1 MLINQLVN
9 LTPARRQSNFLDNSS
24 SGFLW
29 SVLSPWDR
37 KDIACDKQNGY
48 NSALTKAKMPHG
60 TDIFL
65 LELFAIFVWAK
76 VFGEIFEQMSLP
88 GVLGEILAGIVLG
101 PHATGLVNPSDTVG
115 SIAEI
120 GAIFLLFTVG
130 LETRPSDLI
139 RVGGS
144 ALGVATAGI
153 AVPFVLGFSFLALR
167 GEPNHEA
174 LFVAAAMVA
183 TSVGITAR
191 VMSDMNVLHTRVAR
205 IILGAAVFDDILG
218 MVLLTI
224 VTGAATG
231 QRFHWM
237 HVGIVV
243 AEALGFAIFMIF
255 IGPRIVRRIKPRL
268 QKMSTHDAPLIL
280 ALAICLGLSVAAT
293 KIGMAAIIG
302 AFFAGLVFA
311 DYDHEWKITP
321 RAHGINEF
329 LAPFF
334 FFVMGSRLDINL
346 FDRKVLVT
354 AIIISILAI
363 ISKVVGCG
371 LPVIRSGWQQA
382 LQVGVGM
389 TPRGEVAL
397 IVALIGL
404 QMNAISQQAYAYV
417 IFMTGITTLLAPV
430 VLRYLFRYSPQ
441 EAVQTEI
448 EEEISRSPLG

>member
-1 MLINQLVN
+1 MSQGADL
-9 LTPARRQSNFLDNSS
+9 
-24 SGFLW
+24 
-29 SVLSPWDR
+29 
-37 KDIACDKQNGY
+37 
-48 NSALTKAKMPHG
+48 
-60 TDIFL
+60 FL

-88 GVLGEILAGIVLG
+88 GVLGEILAGVILG
-101 PHATGLVNPSDTVG
+101 PHATGLVNPSETVG

-139 RVGGS
+139 RHGRS
-144 ALGVATAGI
+144 ALGVAIAGVI
-153 AVPFVLGFSFLALR
+153 VPLLFGFLFLEMR
-167 GEPNHEA
+167 GQPSHEA

-191 VMSDMNVLHTRVAR
+191 VMSDLHVLHTSVAR

-218 MVLLTI
+218 MVVLTI
-224 VTGAATG
+224 VTGMASG
-231 QRFHWM
+231 SGFHWL
-237 HVGIVV
+237 HIGVLIGESI
-243 AEALGFAIFMIF
+243 GFAVFMIF
-255 IGPRIVRRIKPRL
+255 IGPRIVGRIRPGVQR
-268 QKMSTHDAPLIL
+268 MSSHDAPLIL

-302 AFFAGLVFA
+302 AFFAGMVFA
-311 DYDHEWKITP
+311 DYDPEWRISP

-334 FFVMGSRLDINL
+334 FFIMGSRLDIGVFN
-346 FDRKVLVT
+346 KNVLVT
-354 AIIISILAI
+354 ASVITVLAI
-363 ISKVVGCG
+363 ISKILGCG
-371 LPVIRSGWQQA
+371 LPVLQRGWREA

-404 QMNAISQQAYAYV
+404 QMKIISSQAYGVV
-417 IFMTGITTLLAPV
+417 IFMTGITTIIAPV
-430 VLRYLFRYSPQ
+430 ALRYLFRGQGTDVPS
-441 EAVQTEI
+441 
-448 EEEISRSPLG
+448 EEEEGVSRSTLG

>member
-1 MLINQLVN
+1 MGRGALLR
-9 LTPARRQSNFLDNSS
+9 AR
-24 SGFLW
+24 
-29 SVLSPWDR
+29 
-37 KDIACDKQNGY
+37 
-48 NSALTKAKMPHG
+48 TKGKMPHG
-60 TDIFL
+60 ADIFL

-88 GVLGEILAGIVLG
+88 GVLGEILAGIILG

-139 RVGGS
+139 RVGPS
-144 ALGVATAGI
+144 ALGVAGAGV
-153 AVPFVLGFSFLALR
+153 AVPFVLGFGYLALR
-167 GEPNHEA
+167 GEPSHEA

-191 VMSDMNVLHTRVAR
+191 VMSDMHVLHTRVAR

-224 VTGAATG
+224 VTGMAAG
-231 QRFHWM
+231 KHFQWLHIG
-237 HVGIVV
+237 VLI
-243 AEALGFAIFMIF
+243 AEAVGFAIFMIF
-255 IGPRIVRRIKPRL
+255 IGPRIVHRMKPGL
-268 QKMSTHDAPLIL
+268 QRMSTHDAPLIL

-311 DYDHEWKITP
+311 DYDPEWKLTP

-334 FFVMGSRLDINL
+334 FFVMGSRLDVNL
-346 FDRKVLVT
+346 FNANVVVT
-354 AIIISILAI
+354 AIIISFLAL
-363 ISKVVGCG
+363 ISKVLGCG
-371 LPVIRSGWQQA
+371 LPVLGRGWREA

-417 IFMTGITTLLAPV
+417 IFMTGVTTLVAPV
-430 VLRYLFRYSPQ
+430 ALRYLFRNSAEVVP
-441 EAVQTEI
+441 TEL
-448 EEEISRSPLG
+448 EEEVSRSPLG

>member
-1 MLINQLVN
+1 
-9 LTPARRQSNFLDNSS
+9 
-24 SGFLW
+24 
-29 SVLSPWDR
+29 
-37 KDIACDKQNGY
+37 
-48 NSALTKAKMPHG
+48 MPHG

-88 GVLGEILAGIVLG
+88 GVLGEILAGVVLG
-101 PHATGLVNPSDTVG
+101 PHATGLVSPTETVG

-139 RVGGS
+139 RVGKQ
-144 ALGVATAGI
+144 ALNVALAGV
-153 AVPFVLGFSFLALR
+153 AVPFILGFTYLAAK
-167 GEPNHEA
+167 GEPRHEA
-174 LFVAAAMVA
+174 VFVAAAMVA

-191 VMSDMNVLHTRVAR
+191 VMSDMHVLHTRVAR

-224 VTGAATG
+224 VTGLA
-231 QRFHWM
+231 
-237 HVGIVV
+237 VGEHFQWLHIGVLV
-243 AEALGFAIFMIF
+243 AEALGFAIFMIYY
-255 IGPRIVRRIKPRL
+255 GPRIVRRMQPGL
-268 QKMSTHDAPLIL
+268 QRMSTHDAPLVL

-311 DYDHEWKITP
+311 DYDPEWRLSP

-334 FFVMGSRLDINL
+334 FFVMGSRLDVSL
-346 FDRKVLVT
+346 FTGKVLVT
-354 AIIISILAI
+354 AVIISILAL

-371 LPVIRSGWQQA
+371 LPVYRQGWREA

-404 QMNAISQQAYAYV
+404 QMNVISQQAYAVV
-417 IFMTGITTLLAPV
+417 IFMTAVTTIVAPLA
-430 VLRYLFRYSPQ
+430 LRYLFRESGTVVPS
-441 EAVQTEI
+441 EV
-448 EEEISRSPLG
+448 EEEVSRSPMG